1 MITRNIERVKKNGE
15 VFTPGPLVNDMLNKL
30 PDEVWQKNK
39 TFCDPAC
46 GDGNFLVNVLQRKID
61 KGHPPL
67 EALKTIYGVDIM
79 RDNILECSMRL
90 LQIVKDFEPITEE
103 HIYTVMRNIVWL
115 NQKRYPG
122 GSLDYDFSFKNG
134 IKAQDVDRWMKFF
147 YSDDINED
155 LPVPEGKRDWDGSDL
170 FEED

>member
-1 MITRNIERVKKNGE
+1 MITKTIERVKKNAE
-15 VFTPGPLVNDMLNKL
+15 VFTPPVLVNEMLSKL
-30 PDEVWQKNK
+30 PQEVWEKDK

-46 GDGNFLVNVLQRKID
+46 GDGAFLTEVLQRKISN
-61 KGHPPL
+61 GHSPL
-67 EALKTIYGVDIM
+67 ETLKCIFGVDIM
-79 RDNILECSMRL
+79 RDSIKECRMRL
-90 LQIVKDFEPITEE
+90 LQIVKDFEPITKE
-103 HIYTVMRNIVWL
+103 HIYIVFRNIVWL

-155 LPVPEGKRDWDGSDL
+155 LPVPEGKRDWDGSNL